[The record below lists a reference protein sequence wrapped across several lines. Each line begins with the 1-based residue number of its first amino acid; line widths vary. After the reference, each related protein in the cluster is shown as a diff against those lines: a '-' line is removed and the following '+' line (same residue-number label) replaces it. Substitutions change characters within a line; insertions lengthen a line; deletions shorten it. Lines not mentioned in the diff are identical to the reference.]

1 MGWRTIIVAE
11 RAKIDY
17 RMGYMVVR
25 GEAQHRVFMDEIRMV
40 IVESTSVSLT
50 AAWMNE
56 CIRRKV
62 KVLFCDEKRN
72 PVWEAIPSSGRYDT
86 SRKIRQQIRWETEK
100 KQAVWQRIIREKI
113 RQQADVLMLYGL
125 AEEAEKLQG
134 YSLDVQAGDSTN
146 REGHAAKVYFNA
158 LFGPAFSRQG
168 EAEVNAG
175 LNYGYAVLLSLCNR
189 EIAANGYLTQLG
201 IFHDNI
207 FNPFNL
213 GSDLMEPFRPLIDR
227 YVLAME
233 WKWFGTKEKR
243 QIVNILN
250 EKVCVMGKRVSVA
263 HAVSLGIR
271 KVLSVMEGAE
281 MDTLV
286 FYDCKE

>member
-158 LFGPAFSRQG
+158 LFGPAFSR
-168 EAEVNAG
+168 
-175 LNYGYAVLLSLCNR
+175 
-189 EIAANGYLTQLG
+189 
-201 IFHDNI
+201 
-207 FNPFNL
+207 
-213 GSDLMEPFRPLIDR
+213 
-227 YVLAME
+227 
-233 WKWFGTKEKR
+233 
-243 QIVNILN
+243 
-250 EKVCVMGKRVSVA
+250 
-263 HAVSLGIR
+263 
-271 KVLSVMEGAE
+271 
-281 MDTLV
+281 
-286 FYDCKE
+286 

>member
-1 MGWRTIIVAE
+1 
-11 RAKIDY
+11 
-17 RMGYMVVR
+17 
-25 GEAQHRVFMDEIRMV
+25 
-40 IVESTSVSLT
+40 
-50 AAWMNE
+50 MN
-56 CIRRKV
+56 
-62 KVLFCDEKRN
+62 
-72 PVWEAIPSSGRYDT
+72 S
-86 SRKIRQQIRWETEK
+86 
-100 KQAVWQRIIREKI
+100 
-113 RQQADVLMLYGL
+113 
-125 AEEAEKLQG
+125 
-134 YSLDVQAGDSTN
+134 
-146 REGHAAKVYFNA
+146 
-158 LFGPAFSRQG
+158 
-168 EAEVNAG
+168 G

-201 IFHDNI
+201 IFHDNV

-233 WKWFGTKEKR
+233 WDQFGTKEKR